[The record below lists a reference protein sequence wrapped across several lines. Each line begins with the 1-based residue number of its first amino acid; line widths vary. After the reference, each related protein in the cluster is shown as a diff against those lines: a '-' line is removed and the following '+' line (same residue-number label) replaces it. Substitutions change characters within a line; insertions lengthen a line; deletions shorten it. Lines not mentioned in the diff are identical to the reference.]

1 MATLTDTIDIQPT
14 TPNPD
19 FEPEEE
25 WKTNLRQHIED
36 TLKPAAEKLKRE
48 LNEKLKGLSP
58 PEDSKVHTDYDNA
71 MIELRRTANEQY
83 RQLLERERQE
93 RRWAAGEK
101 VDEKWSE
108 ILMKEQQALLDMY
121 KKGAVV
127 KTSQPE
133 SIRDEERN
141 QPPPP
146 AKAPDRASLPPESI
160 AKDRMRRPSNI
171 LTEPIPEDSPPARQS
186 LEVTSS
192 PHPRDMETVPE

>member
-14 TPNPD
+14 TPSPD

-25 WKTNLRQHIED
+25 WKISLRQRIEE
-36 TLKPAAEKLKRE
+36 TLKPAAGKLKRE

-58 PEDSKVHTDYDNA
+58 PEDSRAQTDYANA
-71 MIELRRTANEQY
+71 MAELRRTANEHY

-121 KKGAVV
+121 KRGATA
-127 KTSQPE
+127 KTNQPE
-133 SIRDEERN
+133 AIRDEERS
-141 QPPPP
+141 QPPQS
-146 AKAPDRASLPPESI
+146 AKVPDWASLPPESI
-160 AKDRMRRPSNI
+160 ARDR
-171 LTEPIPEDSPPARQS
+171 T
-186 LEVTSS
+186 
-192 PHPRDMETVPE
+192 

>member
-1 MATLTDTIDIQPT
+1 MATLDHTIDIQPT

-25 WKTNLRQHIED
+25 WKTNLIQRIED

-48 LNEKLKGLSP
+48 LTEKLKGLSP
-58 PEDSKVHTDYDNA
+58 PEDSKAHIDYDNA
-71 MIELRRTANEQY
+71 MIGLRRTANEQY

-121 KKGAVV
+121 KKGSMP
-127 KTSQPE
+127 KTNQSE
-133 SIRDEERN
+133 ATRDEERG
-141 QPPPP
+141 QPPPS
-146 AKAPDRASLPPESI
+146 AKAPDRVSLPPESI
-160 AKDRMRRPSNI
+160 ARDR
-171 LTEPIPEDSPPARQS
+171 T
-186 LEVTSS
+186 
-192 PHPRDMETVPE
+192 